1 MINDHR
7 PVSPIEP
14 VAPYLGGKKN
24 LAAQLTDI
32 IHRTP
37 HKTYAEVFVGMGGV
51 FFRRRR
57 RPQAEVIN
65 DFSRDVSNLFRIL
78 QRHYPQFLDTLKWQ
92 LGGRAEFERL
102 MAVDPETLTDLER
115 AARFLYLQRMAFG
128 GKITGRSFGIAT
140 ERPSRFDATKLV
152 PMLEDVHDRL
162 AGVVIERLDYKE
174 FLTRY
179 DGPNVLFYLDP
190 PYYGCE
196 SDYGAH
202 LFNRG
207 EFTVMAEMLAG
218 LQGKFLLSLNDHPA
232 VREIFAAFDIRT
244 VDTTYTIGQDGA
256 KTVSEVIIANYA
268 AVHVHEQAALI

>member
-1 MINDHR
+1 MMNDHR
-7 PVSPIEP
+7 PVCPVEP

-24 LAAQLTDI
+24 LAAQLADI

-57 RPQAEVIN
+57 RPQAEIIN

-78 QRHYPQFLDTLKWQ
+78 QRHHPQFLDTLKWQ
-92 LGGRAEFERL
+92 LASRAEFERL
-102 MAVDPETLTDLER
+102 MAVDPDTLTDLER
-115 AARFLYLQRMAFG
+115 AARFLYLQRLAFG
-128 GKITGRSFGIAT
+128 GKITGRSFGIAS
-140 ERPSRFDATKLV
+140 ERPSRFDLTKLV

-162 AGVVIERLDYKE
+162 AGVVIERLDYKD

-179 DGPNVLFYLDP
+179 DGPDALFYLDP

-202 LFNRG
+202 LFNRD
-207 EFTVMAEMLAG
+207 EFKIMAERLSG

-244 VDTTYTIGQDGA
+244 VETTYTVGQDGA
-256 KTVSEVIIANYA
+256 KAVNEVIIANYA
-268 AVHVHEQAALI
+268 AVHVHEQTALL